1 MMDDSFGRMWI
12 IKTRREV
19 KNIVSRQTFSG
30 DRSVT
35 SIVSSF
41 GLLLS
46 IEAVIV
52 SQVYKQNVLRCLI
65 KRGIA
70 LASQYILVFVII
82 GIGASRVSTVSC

>member
-35 SIVSSF
+35 STVSSF

-46 IEAVIV
+46 IEAVVV

-70 LASQYILVFVII
+70 LASQYIFVFVSI

>member
-46 IEAVIV
+46 IEAIIV